1 MERQIQR
8 VAARRLLDFAV
19 PVPVPVAVVK
29 GALFTGY
36 TVVAIGTHKGQVPGM
51 ALDPMAGA

>member
-8 VAARRLLDFAV
+8 VAARRPLDCAV
-19 PVPVPVAVVK
+19 PVLK
-29 GALFTGY
+29 GALFPVY

-51 ALDPMAGA
+51 ALDPMPGA

>member
-8 VAARRLLDFAV
+8 VAARRLLAV